1 MAHSLADLVR
11 YGGEKEAWQP
21 TADLGMEE
29 LRVLH
34 LDPKAA
40 KRRLSFA
47 GSQEGSEILHWVGGE
62 HEDLTPQWHTSS
74 NKTIP
79 PNCACGPSIQTHE
92 SVFVIVGT
100 MSAAYRQT
108 WCWRCG

>member
-34 LDPKAA
+34 LDPKVAREKIVSQAA
-40 KRRLSFA
+40 KKRVSKP
-47 GSQEGSEILHWVGGE
+47 SPTVTHILQQG
-62 HEDLTPQWHTSS
+62 HTS
-74 NKTIP
+74 
-79 PNCACGPSIQTHE
+79 
-92 SVFVIVGT
+92 
-100 MSAAYRQT
+100 
-108 WCWRCG
+108 

>member
-40 KRRLSFA
+40 KRRRPSE
-47 GSQEGSEILHWVGGE
+47 GSQEG
-62 HEDLTPQWHTSS
+62 TSIH
-74 NKTIP
+74 KLDGI
-79 PNCACGPSIQTHE
+79 
-92 SVFVIVGT
+92 
-100 MSAAYRQT
+100 
-108 WCWRCG
+108 